1 MTFDVFDRLIIFF
14 SDIEGGYEGIGDID
28 AYPLFT
34 SVNPQGGIYTLL
46 ENSPCI
52 DAGTADT
59 DSNGVDDITDYY
71 GIAPDMGA
79 FEYSLPDPPPLP
91 APVGLEYDIQ
101 GTAVVLTWDSD
112 DSTFIMYY
120 SIDKSLDTS
129 FTSNV
134 ETYFSLNT
142 NFIDSDVEENTEY
155 FYRVN
160 YYAGQWSNYTDI
172 IAVVFTAAL
181 DVANAGN
188 IPSTYNIHQN
198 YPNPF
203 NPVTTINF
211 ELPKNEFVNI
221 SIYNLMG
228 SHIKSLVNMNLDAGY
243 RSVNWDA
250 TNVLGQPVS
259 AGMYIYTIQA
269 GDFRQTRKMVLLK

>member
-1 MTFDVFDRLIIFF
+1 M
-14 SDIEGGYEGIGDID
+14 
-28 AYPLFT
+28 
-34 SVNPQGGIYTLL
+34 
-46 ENSPCI
+46 
-52 DAGTADT
+52 
-59 DSNGVDDITDYY
+59 
-71 GIAPDMGA
+71 
-79 FEYSLPDPPPLP
+79 
-91 APVGLEYDIQ
+91 
-101 GTAVVLTWDSD
+101 
-112 DSTFIMYY
+112 
-120 SIDKSLDTS
+120 
-129 FTSNV
+129 
-134 ETYFSLNT
+134 
-142 NFIDSDVEENTEY
+142 
-155 FYRVN
+155 
-160 YYAGQWSNYTDI
+160 
-172 IAVVFTAAL
+172 
-181 DVANAGN
+181 ANAGN